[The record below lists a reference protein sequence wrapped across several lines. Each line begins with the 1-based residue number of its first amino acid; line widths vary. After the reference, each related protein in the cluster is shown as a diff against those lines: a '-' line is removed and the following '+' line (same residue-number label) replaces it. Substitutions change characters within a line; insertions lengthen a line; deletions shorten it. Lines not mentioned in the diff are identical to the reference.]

1 MELEVKVKEQLDIKC
16 HDIPQESSDDGEVIY
31 DRFKLINSI
40 DFVVASSWNNYK
52 KVNILA
58 ARWLR
63 NKHDVE
69 ILWCSVKK
77 DGREYT
83 SYLANLN
90 EGKGHELRLL
100 IDWMKM

>member
-1 MELEVKVKEQLDIKC
+1 MELEVRVKEKIEIQS
-16 HDIPQESSDDGEVIY
+16 HDVPQESSEDGEVVY
-31 DRFKLINSI
+31 DRFRLINSI

-52 KVNILA
+52 KVNVVA

-77 DGREYT
+77 DGRDYT

-100 IDWMKM
+100 MDWMNI